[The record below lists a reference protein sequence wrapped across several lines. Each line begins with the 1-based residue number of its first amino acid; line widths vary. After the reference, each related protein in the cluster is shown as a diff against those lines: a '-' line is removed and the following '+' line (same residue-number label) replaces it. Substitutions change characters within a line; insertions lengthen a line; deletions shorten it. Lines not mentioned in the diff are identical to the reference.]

1 MPTLTSQEL
10 LALIAVARLG
20 EAAYGVAVR
29 REIRECSGRSLS
41 IPAVY
46 AALARLEDLHMIR
59 PWMSEARPERG
70 GRARRHY
77 SLLAAGRR
85 HLEHERAVATRMWS
99 GVPQRGGRS

>member
-1 MPTLTSQEL
+1 MPILTSQEL

-20 EAAYGVAVR
+20 DAAYGVAVQ
-29 REIRECSGRSLS
+29 REIRQCSGRMLS

-46 AALARLEDLHMIR
+46 AALARLEDLNMIR
-59 PWMSEARPERG
+59 QWMSEPRPERG

-85 HLEHERAVATRMWS
+85 HLEHERDVAIRMWS
-99 GVPQRGGRS
+99 GVPQREGRS